1 MIGEIDIKS
10 NLSAKLPHFRAYS
23 STFEGKNITGFEPI
37 YSVSADASI
46 DIDARIQIG
55 IIPTLAMKA
64 SILAFDLLKT
74 SIALDT
80 QADLKLSI
88 HGRIAV
94 EKTDQ
99 TATSKAMGG
108 QFCIGLAIGTRLVA
122 TIIGSVKV
130 LFEIAPVTL
139 LNRCWNDLIVSRE
152 KSNTTNAVIDSY
164 NKLIGDTDPRAIMVN
179 GTGTAIAAVPAI
191 APVAAGIGD
200 AAAYAPAPVADP
212 AAAAAY
218 APAPVADPAYA
229 PAPVADP
236 AAAPAPV
243 AAPDPAAAPATV
255 AAPAPAPDP
264 AAAPCSCCCPCS
276 SCCSCSRSSCCSSP
290 SYRSSCCSC
299 SCSCSCS
306 SGGISK
312 AVTEAKPTITISP
325 VNTTASILSP
335 TTLVPTLDS
344 VSSQRTLD

>member
-1 MIGEIDIKS
+1 MLNPTYRQS
-10 NLSAKLPHFRAYS
+10 FPHFRAYS

-46 DIDARIQIG
+46 DIDARIKIG

-74 SIALDT
+74 SIALET
-80 QADLKLSI
+80 EADVKLSI

-212 AAAAAY
+212 AAAAA
-218 APAPVADPAYA
+218 AYA

-236 AAAPAPV
+236 AAAPAPN
-243 AAPDPAAAPATV
+243 PAAAPAPVTDPAA
-255 AAPAPAPDP
+255 AAPAPAPAP
-264 AAAPCSCCCPCS
+264 APVAA
-276 SCCSCSRSSCCSSP
+276 
-290 SYRSSCCSC
+290 
-299 SCSCSCS
+299 
-306 SGGISK
+306 
-312 AVTEAKPTITISP
+312 
-325 VNTTASILSP
+325 
-335 TTLVPTLDS
+335 
-344 VSSQRTLD
+344 